1 MTQQILE
8 AAQVSLSSE
17 DERPRSVRRILDDKY
32 ILLKTIGHG
41 RYAKVK
47 LAIDLMT
54 SKQVA
59 VKILKVREGD
69 TVSFCK
75 YEALDHFFT
84 EIEILSQCDHPNVVK
99 IKSSSFDGTIVK
111 EAIRSMSA
119 QQKYDSNE
127 SIRKVSADIQR
138 LVGGSSEGNVSDR
151 DDRIVLK
158 RQTKIC
164 YYVMK
169 LAEYGEVYRI
179 IELNE
184 RLSENLVRNLFK
196 QLLDGLF
203 YLH

>member
-1 MTQQILE
+1 M
-8 AAQVSLSSE
+8 LSKS
-17 DERPRSVRRILDDKY
+17 DLFHVYDINCR
-32 ILLKTIGHG
+32 
-41 RYAKVK
+41 VK

-69 TVSFCK
+69 EVSFCK

-111 EAIRSMSA
+111 EAIRSTTS

-127 SIRKVSADIQR
+127 SIRKVSADIHR
-138 LVGGSSEGNVSDR
+138 LVGGSSEGNISDR

-158 RQTKIC
+158 RQSKIC

-179 IELNE
+179 IELND

-196 QLLDGLF
+196 QLLDGLS